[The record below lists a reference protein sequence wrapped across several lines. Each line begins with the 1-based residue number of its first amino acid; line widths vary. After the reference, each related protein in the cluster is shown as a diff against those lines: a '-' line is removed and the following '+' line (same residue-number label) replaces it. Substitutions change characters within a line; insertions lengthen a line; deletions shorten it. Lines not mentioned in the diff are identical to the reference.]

1 MGIRKSKEETFK
13 TTENINDLIIK
24 IEHALLKGDFSN
36 IKTNIPRN
44 QITGDYKNLTVW
56 GEIIITLLPEIE
68 NVKINA
74 KSTANVDNVFTLFTY
89 PNQKIFDQFKK
100 NSK

>member
-44 QITGDYKNLTVW
+44 QITGDYKNLTV
-56 GEIIITLLPEIE
+56 
-68 NVKINA
+68 
-74 KSTANVDNVFTLFTY
+74 
-89 PNQKIFDQFKK
+89 
-100 NSK
+100 